1 MAHEHQERYSALVMA
16 KLRQDNVLKD
26 GVVFNNDY
34 EGDPKSGAVKIPVRD
49 QEVKVGDYDPVKG
62 GDMSVG
68 VTTYE
73 TFPIT
78 KDKFVNEL
86 IDGYDAASV
95 PDNLVAE
102 RLDSAGYSCAQTIDS
117 DGATCLLAG
126 GTKVSIGVVDAS
138 TVYSTVVD
146 LRKQLSKAN
155 VPNDGK
161 RYLLATPDAYAALL
175 KCPQFTDASNLAE
188 NVKETGAVGKI
199 AGFSVLEWNDDT
211 AGLAFIAGH
220 PKFATRVNDWK
231 VPVALND
238 LKDGTHIGA
247 SAVQGRMVYDH
258 KVLRPQAV
266 LAVYMLGVLTL
277 TQGKL
282 ASDKCKITVAESATD
297 SFCYRVN
304 PAKRAVEGEDFTS
317 GTAFVSGT
325 TEITCAIGDTVE
337 IIDLDNNKKA
347 VKVGYITIA

>member
-1 MAHEHQERYSALVMA
+1 MHEHQERYSALVMA

-95 PDNLVAE
+95 PDNLAAE

-126 GTKVSIGVVDAS
+126 GTKVSIGDAVKEFSIRAIDGSDTTKKGFEALGFDAEDVAAKFAEGGETARAAFKTIVDALGAM
-138 TVYSTVVD
+138 D
-146 LRKQLSKAN
+146 DPIKQKTNTATWTTLLYCARTSSCAEECP
-155 VPNDGK
+155 PN
-161 RYLLATPDAYAALL
+161 RL
-175 KCPQFTDASNLAE
+175 
-188 NVKETGAVGKI
+188 
-199 AGFSVLEWNDDT
+199 
-211 AGLAFIAGH
+211 
-220 PKFATRVNDWK
+220 
-231 VPVALND
+231 
-238 LKDGTHIGA
+238 
-247 SAVQGRMVYDH
+247 
-258 KVLRPQAV
+258 
-266 LAVYMLGVLTL
+266 
-277 TQGKL
+277 
-282 ASDKCKITVAESATD
+282 
-297 SFCYRVN
+297 
-304 PAKRAVEGEDFTS
+304 
-317 GTAFVSGT
+317 
-325 TEITCAIGDTVE
+325 
-337 IIDLDNNKKA
+337 
-347 VKVGYITIA
+347 

>member
-1 MAHEHQERYSALVMA
+1 MHEHQERYSALVMA

-49 QEVKVGDYDPVKG
+49 QEVKVGDYDAVKG

-161 RYLLATPDAYAALL
+161 RYLLATPDAEMIAQCFGLSAAVVSVRSTTDEYMVAIRTVTVRISRRWDSTSCGWGLL
-175 KCPQFTDASNLAE
+175 MCFMTRKRGGSLRRIRELCRKHQMGRTPLSSTPLLR
-188 NVKETGAVGKI
+188 NVPATGQRVRTGISRGVIRTVRAMEVRVAGK
-199 AGFSVLEWNDDT
+199 
-211 AGLAFIAGH
+211 H
-220 PKFATRVNDWK
+220 
-231 VPVALND
+231 
-238 LKDGTHIGA
+238 
-247 SAVQGRMVYDH
+247 
-258 KVLRPQAV
+258 
-266 LAVYMLGVLTL
+266 LT
-277 TQGKL
+277 
-282 ASDKCKITVAESATD
+282 
-297 SFCYRVN
+297 N
-304 PAKRAVEGEDFTS
+304 PAEV
-317 GTAFVSGT
+317 V
-325 TEITCAIGDTVE
+325 
-337 IIDLDNNKKA
+337 
-347 VKVGYITIA
+347 